1 VPPRRDPVRLGII
14 GTGLALER
22 LHWPALRQMP
32 ERFRVVAFAND
43 TREPAEKFAAEA
55 GLSMDGYTADY
66 HELLRRDDVEAVAVL
81 TPIPL
86 LYAVTR
92 AALEAG
98 KHVLSEKPAG
108 SNLEQ
113 GRDFL
118 ALAEQFPDRKVLVAE
133 NFFYRDDL
141 RLARSLLDEG
151 AIGRVHLMSWRVV
164 FHLVPREGTFSSTPW
179 RHAPLYRG
187 GPHLDAGVHHIAQIR
202 VVCGDVADLQGYL
215 QYANPTHGGPSDL
228 VLNMH
233 FASHAIGSYVGA
245 HLAIPSPGESNE
257 MRVYGDDGVL
267 TAVGG
272 PRGPRTVRVH
282 RPDGSIEEH
291 AIESD
296 NGYYNEWLNF
306 HDALVHDEPI
316 VGTILQSYHNL
327 LLVMRALDS
336 AEEHRLVDVDVPGGI
351 SEHGV
356 PLWRPRGAKG
366 LFDGLPCKVERT
378 K

>member
-1 VPPRRDPVRLGII
+1 MPPRRDPVRLGII
-14 GTGLALER
+14 GTGLALEL
-22 LHWPALRQMP
+22 LHWPALRQMTD
-32 ERFRVVAFAND
+32 RFRVVAFAND

-55 GLSMDGYTADY
+55 GLSMDGYTPDY
-66 HELLRRDDVEAVAVL
+66 HELLGRDDVEAVAVL
-81 TPIPL
+81 LPIPL
-86 LYAVTR
+86 LYPVTR
-92 AALEAG
+92 LALEAG

-118 ALAEQFPDRKVLVAE
+118 ALAEQFPKQKVLVAE

-141 RLARSLLDEG
+141 RLARSLIDEG

-164 FHLVPREGTFSSTPW
+164 FQLVPRPGTFSSTPW

-202 VVCGDVADLQGYL
+202 LVCGDVADLQGYV

-228 VLNMH
+228 TLNMH

-245 HLAIPSPGESNE
+245 HLAIPAPGETNE
-257 MRVYGDDGVL
+257 MRVYGDEGVL
-267 TAVGG
+267 TAAGA
-272 PRGPRTVRVH
+272 PRGPRTVRVL
-282 RPDGSIEEH
+282 RPDGSAEEH
-291 AIESD
+291 TIEGD

-306 HDALVHDEPI
+306 HEALVHDEPI

-327 LLVMRALDS
+327 LIVMRALDS
-336 AEEHRLVDVDVPGGI
+336 AEEHKLVEVDPPGGI
-351 SEHGV
+351 SAHGV

-366 LFDGLPCKVERT
+366 LFDGLPSKVEG
-378 K
+378 KQ